1 MNAFERL
8 GLPLKL
14 ALDEALLSE
23 RVTSESRLH
32 HPDAGGKESAFREI
46 RKAGEVLSV
55 PALRIREALVVAG
68 GDPSE
73 RGEVPSDVMDLFTPV
88 AGVLEEVSGFVS
100 KRAKALSGLGRA
112 VLDASLPV
120 VKGRLEEVTGKV
132 VGLEAD
138 LISRFARLD
147 DSGWENCL
155 AEMAEVSRGLAFL
168 RKWQGQLREANGRLF
183 EALLGG

>member
-14 ALDEALLSE
+14 ALDQALLSE
-23 RVTSESRLH
+23 RVTAESRLH
-32 HPDAGGKESAFREI
+32 HPDAGGDESVFREI

-73 RGEVPSDVMDLFTPV
+73 RGEVPSEVMDLFASV

-112 VLDASLPV
+112 VLDAGLPV
-120 VKGRLEEVTGKV
+120 VKGRLEQVTAEVAGR
-132 VGLEAD
+132 EAE
-138 LISRFARLD
+138 LISRFARID
-147 DSGWENCL
+147 EWGWENCL
-155 AEMAEVSRGLAFL
+155 AEMGEVSRGLAFL
-168 RKWQGQLREANGRLF
+168 RKWLGQLREAHGRLF